1 MEPTK
6 GERRQRLADKRQKHK
21 SSGSSARLW
30 WRLIIERARKA
41 VHDRTT
47 GPNRS

>member
-30 WRLIIERARKA
+30 WRLIIEKARKLNG
-41 VHDRTT
+41 RTT